1 MSHKQF
7 LSLSMACL
15 YCNSTYTAMQKRK
28 NYTMRSSLSLCLI
41 KPLSCATSGRRV
53 KPLAERATQNYNI
66 KRFYSRVTF
75 AHLSHIRNAL
85 AISIGVAI
93 SIPIA
98 ECSFFFS
105 LVVHFHT
112 LRVLKENYVPESTL
126 TYLKRSLVAN
136 WLFACFTLFAI
147 LLSPALSYSILFCS
161 VQLYLVL

>member
-98 ECSFFFS
+98 EYSFFFS

-112 LRVLKENYVPESTL
+112 LRVLNENYVPESTL

-136 WLFACFTLFAI
+136 
-147 LLSPALSYSILFCS
+147 
-161 VQLYLVL
+161 